1 MHVSFGKVSGPTKWQ
16 LVLAVSDFCCWKLL
30 KLQVPRALL
39 RWSGFRGSQIM
50 QHPFSEGPLLTARTG
65 MLNVQWG
72 LMPSC
77 HANSKHEI
85 CARSA
90 ARMQIHSTHAIEIT
104 KHIKTWHPFRKLLF
118 TTPYNRKIWRWFK
131 FSRRRP
137 VGNIAITSRSFVNG
151 TIKDGIMTFELE
163 TKTTLW
169 FWPQGSSKL
178 GYRTGPSDQDAFAKN
193 REGTTIN
200 IFPGDSIQV
209 RELRGSWIRC
219 DGGWLPLIVGSN
231 KNFVRR
237 DPALIQL
244 RNSLQAPELQP
255 VSTGFARG
263 RAFRAKK
270 LRNFGLS
277 CGIEDDV
284 YMHWFTGIWF
294 NYDLTILLGWI
305 SMGRCRKIVE
315 MNSECGEFVGCY
327 FDVLFWPVQP
337 RKVKLS
343 RGGAEGNQAFVKD
356 METEENY
363 VQPRMKFLESEL
375 RSDVWG
381 VMMVMIYLKHMIDDD
396 WYDEWELKEALQ
408 PIWTHDNNS
417 NTWNPRIIEASV
429 CLKNILRL
437 ETAIQWAIRGGMGF
451 KTLAA
456 CCEIFQQN
464 QPSDF
469 LGTAVQCAK
478 LSYGNIGKWYWHS
491 HETHFGVSFKAWT
504 QWTSSITRLE
514 KSFLKLQLRRK

>member
-1 MHVSFGKVSGPTKWQ
+1 MTACFGSFWF
-16 LVLAVSDFCCWKLL
+16 LLL
-30 KLQVPRALL
+30 KIAETSGAKGLAALKWLQRKPDHATSFFRRASADCQDWDVKRPVRVDAVMSCQLQAWDL
-39 RWSGFRGSQIM
+39 RQKRSQDANT
-50 QHPFSEGPLLTARTG
+50 QH
-65 MLNVQWG
+65 
-72 LMPSC
+72 SC
-77 HANSKHEI
+77 HRNYKTYQNMASVQETALHYALQQEDLEMI
-85 CARSA
+85 
-90 ARMQIHSTHAIEIT
+90 QILQKEAGRQHRNH
-104 KHIKTWHPFRKLLF
+104 
-118 TTPYNRKIWRWFK
+118 
-131 FSRRRP
+131 
-137 VGNIAITSRSFVNG
+137 VQDFVNG

-294 NYDLTILLGWI
+294 NDSFW
-305 SMGRCRKIVE
+305 
-315 MNSECGEFVGCY
+315 MNF
-327 FDVLFWPVQP
+327 
-337 RKVKLS
+337 
-343 RGGAEGNQAFVKD
+343 
-356 METEENY
+356 
-363 VQPRMKFLESEL
+363 
-375 RSDVWG
+375 
-381 VMMVMIYLKHMIDDD
+381 
-396 WYDEWELKEALQ
+396 
-408 PIWTHDNNS
+408 
-417 NTWNPRIIEASV
+417 
-429 CLKNILRL
+429 
-437 ETAIQWAIRGGMGF
+437 
-451 KTLAA
+451 
-456 CCEIFQQN
+456 
-464 QPSDF
+464 
-469 LGTAVQCAK
+469 
-478 LSYGNIGKWYWHS
+478 YGKM
-491 HETHFGVSFKAWT
+491 
-504 QWTSSITRLE
+504 
-514 KSFLKLQLRRK
+514 